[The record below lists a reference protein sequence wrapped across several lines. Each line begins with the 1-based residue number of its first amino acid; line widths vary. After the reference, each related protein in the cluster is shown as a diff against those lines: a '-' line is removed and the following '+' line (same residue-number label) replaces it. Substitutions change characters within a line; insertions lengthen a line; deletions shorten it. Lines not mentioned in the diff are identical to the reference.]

1 MSTRI
6 LALDLAR
13 VTGWAVVVREPGRP
27 PVVAASGAVTVG
39 TGRWAADWD
48 RAHRDAWSA
57 EQLAC
62 WVQRIVELERIT
74 TLVLEDAFADA
85 ARTRAARQLWILRGA
100 ALAGAR
106 LARPRISV
114 VDAPIRTW
122 QVWAAAEIGWR
133 KQRGRA
139 GDEAD
144 ARAIGLWAA
153 SGNRCVDK
161 T

>member
-1 MSTRI
+1 MSRI

-62 WVQRIVELERIT
+62 WVQRIVELENVT
-74 TLVLEDAFADA
+74 TLVLEDAFAAA

-122 QVWAAAEIGWR
+122 QAWAAAEIGWR

-153 SGNRCVDK
+153 SRNQRTDK
-161 T
+161 E